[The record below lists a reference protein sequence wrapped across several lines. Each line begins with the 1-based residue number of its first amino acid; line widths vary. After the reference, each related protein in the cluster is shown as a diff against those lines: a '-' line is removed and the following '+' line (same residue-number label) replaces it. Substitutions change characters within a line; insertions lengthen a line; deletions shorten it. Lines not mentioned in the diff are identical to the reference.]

1 MPSRAGVDH
10 IFTRGK
16 NRLGEKAR
24 NFWRFIS
31 VRDWPQKSPE
41 STEQTEMA
49 LKGDGEEWLVF
60 VARMAVECSS
70 RE

>member
-16 NRLGEKAR
+16 NRLGEKER
-24 NFWRFIS
+24 NFWRFFWGLGNDSRRAAEDAEI
-31 VRDWPQKSPE
+31 
-41 STEQTEMA
+41 A